1 MLERLFDELK
11 GLDPQMQS
19 GELKRGKALDLAL
32 VRLTGL
38 THQVE
43 QIGDQILSGQEREA
57 SLNQLRQS
65 LFWIQIWQLILLV
78 MGCVLVFALIRTN
91 LQNRRLSLLDPMTR
105 LGNRRAL
112 QG

>member
-1 MLERLFDELK
+1 M
-11 GLDPQMQS
+11 
-19 GELKRGKALDLAL
+19 
-32 VRLTGL
+32 
-38 THQVE
+38 E

-78 MGCVLVFALIRTN
+78 MGCVLVFALIQNN

-105 LGNRRAL
+105 LGKAVGPCRAAQAIL
-112 QG
+112 AASSGPGAGGAGSMKRFKAGQ